1 MALSDQLSQLAART
15 KALEIRAVAA
25 GDKARDELQRE
36 VQAARATS
44 DADAV
49 ALGKALDAREAEVA
63 AWWTDMGRA
72 WDEHIAR
79 MRERVE
85 QKKEQHDLKA
95 AQRDAEDAVE
105 YASYLIDYTLA
116 AVEEA
121 EYAVLDAVLAQKRA
135 DELAAAQ
142 PAS

>member
-1 MALSDQLSQLAART
+1 MALSDQLSTLAART
-15 KALEIRAVAA
+15 KTLEGRAAA
-25 GDKARDELQRE
+25 ARDQARDELQRDVE
-36 VQAARATS
+36 AAREAS
-44 DADAV
+44 NADAV
-49 ALGKALDAREAEVA
+49 ALGKALDAREAEVS

-72 WDEHIAR
+72 WDQHIAR
-79 MRERVE
+79 MRDRVE
-85 QKKEQHDLKA
+85 QKKEEHDLEA
-95 AQRDAEDAVE
+95 AQRDAEDAAE

-121 EYAVLDAVLAQKRA
+121 EYAVLDATLAQMKA